1 MISLITREDFFTA
14 VKASYETP
22 EDFILDVERNN
33 SEGFEVFCSISQNP
47 ADSDILILHYGT
59 GKFVGWYKL
68 EHVGRA
74 IQSNIQNLGDLVEF
88 IHYFK
93 KAVSLY
99 QGENENE

>member
-74 IQSNIQNLGDLVEF
+74 IHSNIQNLDDLVEF

-93 KAVSLY
+93 KAIPLP
-99 QGENENE
+99 ER

>member
-47 ADSDILILHYGT
+47 EDSDILILHHET
-59 GKFVGWYKL
+59 GKFLSWYKL
-68 EHVGRA
+68 EHLGRA
-74 IQSNIQNLGDLVEF
+74 IESNIQNLIELEEF
-88 IHYFK
+88 IYYFK
-93 KAVSLY
+93 QAIPPP
-99 QGENENE
+99 ER